1 MLLLLFGFYECYIKL
16 NNVFFI
22 FRKENSI
29 MKKMLYGTQ
38 YYRFPTPLKN
48 EWEEDIANMGNYS
61 LDTFQIRINW
71 RANEIKEGVYNF
83 DDVDELVRLAK
94 KHNKKIIIKF
104 LLECAPQYIFDKY
117 EGTRVG
123 PRGEK
128 IRGGY
133 HGAFYGG
140 WQPCFSNPKIQER
153 AIKFIQEVVK
163 RYKDEDNLLFY
174 NAWNEIRNR
183 PIEDCFCPYC
193 KKDYQS
199 YLKKKFITIEH
210 LNKFYGAAEE
220 SFETIDL
227 PSTPHGYWDIYEFKK
242 FRGEYVNYQKVR
254 MVYDAIKEIDK
265 KHQVM
270 CHVGFTSGFQTDI
283 CDCVNDFYVS
293 KAVDFWGTSI
303 PFEHHMETFDQRMD
317 IQLLI
322 DFIRSV
328 NKEFVVHELYPSLG
342 RYILYDTPYE
352 LKYKIF
358 KILSRGSKG
367 ICYWQY
373 RSERV
378 GHESDCS
385 GIMYMNGKPRKVA
398 TSVKEGG
405 DFVNKYGSFLFD
417 AETKKNQMAILFD
430 FDSLLLSEIEDA
442 ASGPDYIF
450 ASYYPLQYYTK
461 AHQGLYRLLNAC
473 NYEVDYLST
482 TKLNDLSNYKVVFVP
497 SLSMLNKEK
506 SEALEKYV
514 SNGGTLILEDGFG
527 LRTEN
532 TWCQPYNID
541 TKMMD
546 AWLEFRIKEKKTL
559 EFDGINDEFGPYTS
573 VMRIKG
579 AKTLGKFSD
588 GEPAIQELS
597 YGKGRIIVLGFSLG
611 YTYSISHKDSS
622 KEMLNKLIEKENIS
636 KKLYSN
642 MDLGIEENRLTNKDE
657 DMIFLFNTSDH
668 PQQIEIKEE
677 ILEVCSENKLIG
689 STIEL
694 EPKSISVIKV
704 KNN

>member
-1 MLLLLFGFYECYIKL
+1 
-16 NNVFFI
+16 
-22 FRKENSI
+22 

-38 YYRFPTPLKN
+38 YYRFPTPLKE
-48 EWEEDIANMGNYS
+48 EWENDLSKMGNYS

-71 RANEIKEGVYNF
+71 RANEIKEDVYNF
-83 DDVDELVRLAK
+83 DDVDELVRLSHK
-94 KHNKKIIIKF
+94 YHKKIIIKF

-117 EGTRVG
+117 EGTRIG

-140 WQPCFSNPKIQER
+140 WQPCFTNPKIQER
-153 AIKFIQEVVK
+153 AIKFVQEVVK

-193 KKDYQS
+193 KKEYQS
-199 YLKKKFITIEH
+199 YLKNKYHTIDR
-210 LNKFYGAAEE
+210 LNKFYGATEE
-220 SFETIDL
+220 SFDKIDL
-227 PSTPHGYWDIYEFKK
+227 PSMPHGFWDIYEFKK
-242 FRGEYVNYQKVR
+242 FRGEYINYQKVR
-254 MVYDAIKEIDK
+254 MVYDAVKAIDK

-293 KAVDFWGTSI
+293 NAVDFWGTSI
-303 PFEHHMETFDQRMD
+303 PFEHHMDTYEQRMD
-317 IQLLI
+317 MQLLI

-328 NKEFVVHELYPSLG
+328 NKNFVVHELYPSLG
-342 RYILYDTPYE
+342 RYILYDSPYE

-378 GHESDCS
+378 GHENDCS
-385 GIMYMNGKPRKVA
+385 GIMYMNGEPRKV
-398 TSVKEGG
+398 TKSVKEGG
-405 DFVNKYGSFLFD
+405 DFVHKYDSFLIN
-417 AETKKNQMAILFD
+417 AETKKNEMAILFD

-442 ASGPDYIF
+442 SFSPDYTF
-450 ASYYPLQYYTK
+450 ASIWPMQYYTK
-461 AHQGLYRLLNAC
+461 AHQGLYRLINAC

-482 TKLNDLSNYKVVFVP
+482 TKLEELKNYKVVFVP
-497 SLSMLNKEK
+497 SLSMLNKQK
-506 SEALEKYV
+506 SEALEDFV
-514 SNGGTLILEDGFG
+514 SHGGTLILEDGFG
-527 LRTEN
+527 LRQEN

-546 AWLEFRIKEKKTL
+546 AWLEFRMKENKELEYEDIK
-559 EFDGINDEFGPYTS
+559 DPFGPYYS
-573 VMRIKG
+573 VFRIKD
-579 AKTLGKFSD
+579 AKVLSKFTD

-597 YGKGRIIVLGFSLG
+597 YGKGKIIVLGFSLG
-611 YTYSISHKDSS
+611 FTYSDSHRESTK
-622 KEMLNKLIEKENIS
+622 KMLEKLIRDENIS

-642 MDLGIEENRLTNKDE
+642 IDLGIEENRLSNGNE
-657 DMIFLFNTSDH
+657 EMVFLFNTSNDE
-668 PQQIEIKEE
+668 QKIELREKV
-677 ILEVCSENKLIG
+677 LEVCMGNN
-689 STIEL
+689 L
-694 EPKSISVIKV
+694 EGNSIRLDPKSIAVLRVNK
-704 KNN
+704 

>member
-1 MLLLLFGFYECYIKL
+1 
-16 NNVFFI
+16 
-22 FRKENSI
+22 

-48 EWEEDIANMGNYS
+48 EWEEDIANMGDYS

-71 RANEIKEGVYNF
+71 RTNEIKENQYNF

-117 EGTRVG
+117 EGTRIG
-123 PRGEK
+123 PRGER

-140 WQPCFSNPKIQER
+140 WQPCFTNPKIQER
-153 AIKFIQEVVK
+153 AVKFVQEVVK
-163 RYKDEDNLLFY
+163 RYKDKENLLFY

-193 KKDYQS
+193 KKEYQS
-199 YLKKKFITIEH
+199 YLKKKFITIDK
-210 LNKFYGAAEE
+210 LNKFYGATEE

-303 PFEHHMETFDQRMD
+303 PFEHHMDTFDQRMD
-317 IQLLI
+317 MQLLL

-328 NKEFVVHELYPSLG
+328 NKHYVVHELYPSLG
-342 RYILYDTPYE
+342 RYILYDTPYD

-405 DFVNKYGSFLFD
+405 DFVNKYDSFLYQ
-417 AETKKNQMAILFD
+417 ASAKKNEMAILYD
-430 FDSLLLSEIEDA
+430 FDSSLLSEIEDA
-442 ASGPDYIF
+442 SFSPDYTFVSIW
-450 ASYYPLQYYTK
+450 PMQYYVK
-461 AHQGLYRLLNAC
+461 AHQGLYRLCNAC

-482 TKLNDLSNYKVVFVP
+482 TKLEELNNYKVVFVP
-497 SLSMLNKEK
+497 CLAMLNKGK
-506 SEALEKYV
+506 SEALQDFV
-514 SNGGTLILEDGFG
+514 AQGGTLILEDGFG
-527 LRTEN
+527 LRQEN
-532 TWCQPYNID
+532 TWCQPYNIG

-546 AWLEFRIKEKKTL
+546 AWLEYRMKESKELTYENIK
-559 EFDGINDEFGPYTS
+559 DQFGPYTS
-573 VMRIKG
+573 VIRIKN
-579 AKTLGKFSD
+579 AKTLGRFSD
-588 GEPAIQELS
+588 NEPAIQEVS
-597 YGKGRIIVLGFSLG
+597 YGKGKIIVLGFSLG
-611 YTYSISHKDSS
+611 FTYSDSHREST
-622 KEMLNKLIEKENIS
+622 KEMLELLLKNEHIS

-642 MDLGIEENRLTNKDE
+642 IDLGIEENRISNDNE
-657 DMIFLFNTSDH
+657 EMVFLFNTSDNK
-668 PQQIEIKEE
+668 QAIDIKEE
-677 ILEVCSENKLIG
+677 VTEICLGNNLSDGFLNIDPE
-689 STIEL
+689 
-694 EPKSISVIKV
+694 SIAVFKV
-704 KNN
+704 KRPINKI

>member
-1 MLLLLFGFYECYIKL
+1 
-16 NNVFFI
+16 
-22 FRKENSI
+22 

-38 YYRFPTPLKN
+38 YYRFPTPLKE
-48 EWEEDIANMGNYS
+48 EWENDLSKMGNYS

-71 RANEIKEGVYNF
+71 RANEIKEDVYNF
-83 DDVDELVRLAK
+83 DDVDELVRLSHK
-94 KHNKKIIIKF
+94 YNKKIIIKF

-117 EGTRVG
+117 EGTRIG

-140 WQPCFSNPKIQER
+140 WQPCFTNPKIQER
-153 AIKFIQEVVK
+153 AVKFVQEVVK

-193 KKDYQS
+193 KKEYQS
-199 YLKKKFITIEH
+199 YLKNKYHTIDR
-210 LNKFYGAAEE
+210 LNKFYGATEE
-220 SFETIDL
+220 SFDKIDL
-227 PSTPHGYWDIYEFKK
+227 PSMPHGFWDIYEFKK
-242 FRGEYVNYQKVR
+242 FRGEYINYQKVR
-254 MVYDAIKEIDK
+254 MVYDAVKAIDK

-270 CHVGFTSGFQTDI
+270 CHVGYTSGFQTDI

-293 KAVDFWGTSI
+293 NAVDFWGTSI
-303 PFEHHMETFDQRMD
+303 PFEHHMDTYEQRMD
-317 IQLLI
+317 MQLLI

-328 NKEFVVHELYPSLG
+328 NKNFVVHELYPSLG
-342 RYILYDTPYE
+342 RYLLYDSPYE

-378 GHESDCS
+378 GHENDCS
-385 GIMYMNGKPRKVA
+385 GIMYMNGEPRKVA
-398 TSVKEGG
+398 KSVKKGG
-405 DFVNKYGSFLFD
+405 DFVHKYDSFLIN
-417 AETKKNQMAILFD
+417 AETKKNEMAILFD

-442 ASGPDYIF
+442 SYSPDYTF
-450 ASYYPLQYYTK
+450 ASIWPMQYYTK
-461 AHQGLYRLLNAC
+461 AHQGLYRLINAC

-482 TKLNDLSNYKVVFVP
+482 TKLEELKNYKVVFVP
-497 SLSMLNKEK
+497 SLSMLNKQK
-506 SEALEKYV
+506 SEALENFV
-514 SNGGTLILEDGFG
+514 SQGGTLILEDGFG
-527 LRTEN
+527 LRQEN

-546 AWLEFRIKEKKTL
+546 AWLEFRMKESKELEYEDIK
-559 EFDGINDEFGPYTS
+559 DPFGPYYS
-573 VMRIKG
+573 VFRIKD
-579 AKTLGKFSD
+579 AKVLSKFTD

-597 YGKGRIIVLGFSLG
+597 YGKGKIIVLGFSLG
-611 YTYSISHKDSS
+611 FTYSDSRRES
-622 KEMLNKLIEKENIS
+622 TKKMLEKLIRDENIS

-642 MDLGIEENRLTNKDE
+642 IDLGIEENRLSNGNE
-657 DMIFLFNTSDH
+657 EMVFLFNTSNDE
-668 PQQIEIKEE
+668 QKIELKEKV
-677 ILEVCSENKLIG
+677 LEVCMGNN
-689 STIEL
+689 L
-694 EPKSISVIKV
+694 EGNSIRLDPKSITVIKV
-704 KNN
+704 NK

>member
-1 MLLLLFGFYECYIKL
+1 
-16 NNVFFI
+16 
-22 FRKENSI
+22 

-38 YYRFPTPLKN
+38 YYRFPTPLKE
-48 EWEEDIANMGNYS
+48 EWENDLSKMGNYS

-71 RANEIKEGVYNF
+71 RANEIKEDVYNF
-83 DDVDELVRLAK
+83 DDVDELVRLSHK
-94 KHNKKIIIKF
+94 YNKKIIIKF

-117 EGTRVG
+117 EGTRIG

-140 WQPCFSNPKIQER
+140 WQPCFTNPKIQER
-153 AIKFIQEVVK
+153 AVKFVQEVVK

-193 KKDYQS
+193 KKEYQS
-199 YLKKKFITIEH
+199 YLKNKYHTIDR
-210 LNKFYGAAEE
+210 LNKFYGATEE
-220 SFETIDL
+220 SFDKIDL
-227 PSTPHGYWDIYEFKK
+227 PSMPHGFWDIYEFKK
-242 FRGEYVNYQKVR
+242 FRGEYINYQKVR
-254 MVYDAIKEIDK
+254 MVYDAVKAIDK

-270 CHVGFTSGFQTDI
+270 CHVGYTSGFQTDI

-293 KAVDFWGTSI
+293 NAVDLWGTSI
-303 PFEHHMETFDQRMD
+303 PFEHHMDTYEQRMD
-317 IQLLI
+317 MQLLI

-328 NKEFVVHELYPSLG
+328 NKNFVVHELYPSLG
-342 RYILYDTPYE
+342 RYLLYDSPYE

-378 GHESDCS
+378 GHENDCS
-385 GIMYMNGKPRKVA
+385 GIMYMNGEPRKVA
-398 TSVKEGG
+398 KSVKKGG
-405 DFVNKYGSFLFD
+405 DFVHKYDSFLIN
-417 AETKKNQMAILFD
+417 AETKKNEMAILFD

-442 ASGPDYIF
+442 SYSPDYTF
-450 ASYYPLQYYTK
+450 ASIWPMQYYTK
-461 AHQGLYRLLNAC
+461 AHQGLYRLINAC

-482 TKLNDLSNYKVVFVP
+482 TKLEELKNYKVVFVP
-497 SLSMLNKEK
+497 SLSMLNKQK
-506 SEALEKYV
+506 SEALENFV
-514 SNGGTLILEDGFG
+514 SQGGTLILEDGFG
-527 LRTEN
+527 LRQEN

-546 AWLEFRIKEKKTL
+546 AWLEFRMKESKELEYEDIK
-559 EFDGINDEFGPYTS
+559 DPFGPYYS
-573 VMRIKG
+573 VFRIKD
-579 AKTLGKFSD
+579 AKVLSKFTD

-597 YGKGRIIVLGFSLG
+597 YGKGKIIVLGFSLG
-611 YTYSISHKDSS
+611 FTYSDSHRESTK
-622 KEMLNKLIEKENIS
+622 KMLEKLIRDENIS

-642 MDLGIEENRLTNKDE
+642 IDLGIEENRLSNGNE
-657 DMIFLFNTSDH
+657 EMVFLFNTSNDE
-668 PQQIEIKEE
+668 QKIELKEKV
-677 ILEVCSENKLIG
+677 LEVCMGNN
-689 STIEL
+689 L
-694 EPKSISVIKV
+694 EGNSIRLDPKSITVIKV
-704 KNN
+704 NK

>member
-1 MLLLLFGFYECYIKL
+1 
-16 NNVFFI
+16 
-22 FRKENSI
+22 

-38 YYRFPTPLKN
+38 YYRFPTPLKE
-48 EWEEDIANMGNYS
+48 EWENDLSKMGNYS

-71 RANEIKEGVYNF
+71 RANEIKEDVYNF
-83 DDVDELVRLAK
+83 DDVDELVRLSHK
-94 KHNKKIIIKF
+94 YNKKIIIKF

-117 EGTRVG
+117 EGTRIG

-140 WQPCFSNPKIQER
+140 WQPCFTNPKIQER
-153 AIKFIQEVVK
+153 AVKFVQEVVK

-193 KKDYQS
+193 KKEYQS
-199 YLKKKFITIEH
+199 YLKNKYHTIDR
-210 LNKFYGAAEE
+210 LNKFYGATEE
-220 SFETIDL
+220 SFDKIDL
-227 PSTPHGYWDIYEFKK
+227 PSMPHGFWDIYEFKK
-242 FRGEYVNYQKVR
+242 FRGEYINYQKVR
-254 MVYDAIKEIDK
+254 MVYDAVKAIDK

-293 KAVDFWGTSI
+293 NAVDFWGTSI
-303 PFEHHMETFDQRMD
+303 PFEHHMDTYEQRMD
-317 IQLLI
+317 MQLLI

-328 NKEFVVHELYPSLG
+328 NKNFVVHELYPSLG
-342 RYILYDTPYE
+342 RYILYDSPYE

-373 RSERV
+373 RSERL
-378 GHESDCS
+378 GHENDCS
-385 GIMYMNGKPRKVA
+385 GIMYMNGEPRKV
-398 TSVKEGG
+398 TKSVKEGG
-405 DFVNKYGSFLFD
+405 DFVHKYDSFLIN
-417 AETKKNQMAILFD
+417 AETKKNEMAILFD

-442 ASGPDYIF
+442 SFSPDYTF
-450 ASYYPLQYYTK
+450 ASIWPMQYYTK
-461 AHQGLYRLLNAC
+461 AHQGLYRLINAC

-482 TKLNDLSNYKVVFVP
+482 TKLEELKNYKVVFVP
-497 SLSMLNKEK
+497 SLSMLNKQK
-506 SEALEKYV
+506 SEALEDFV
-514 SNGGTLILEDGFG
+514 SHGGTLILEDGFG
-527 LRTEN
+527 LRQEN

-546 AWLEFRIKEKKTL
+546 TWLEFRMKESKELEYEDIK
-559 EFDGINDEFGPYTS
+559 DPFGPYYS
-573 VMRIKG
+573 VFRIKD
-579 AKTLGKFSD
+579 AKVLSKFSD

-597 YGKGRIIVLGFSLG
+597 YGKGKIIVLGFSLG
-611 YTYSISHKDSS
+611 FTYSDSHRESTK
-622 KEMLNKLIEKENIS
+622 KMLEKLIRDENIS

-642 MDLGIEENRLTNKDE
+642 IDLGIEENRLSNGNE
-657 DMIFLFNTSDH
+657 EMVFLFNTSNDE
-668 PQQIEIKEE
+668 QKIELKEKV
-677 ILEVCSENKLIG
+677 LEVCMGNNLEGKSIR
-689 STIEL
+689 L
-694 EPKSISVIKV
+694 EPKSITVLRVNK
-704 KNN
+704 

>member
-1 MLLLLFGFYECYIKL
+1 M
-16 NNVFFI
+16 
-22 FRKENSI
+22 R
-29 MKKMLYGTQ
+29 KMLYGTQ

-48 EWEEDIANMGNYS
+48 EWEEDITNMENYS

-94 KHNKKIIIKF
+94 KHNKKFIIKF

-117 EGTRVG
+117 EGTRIG
-123 PRGEK
+123 PKGEK

-140 WQPCFSNPKIQER
+140 WQPCFTNPKIQER
-153 AIKFIQEVVK
+153 ARKFVQEVVK
-163 RYKDEDNLLFY
+163 RYKNEENLLFY

-183 PIEDCFCPYC
+183 PIEDCFCPHC
-193 KKDYQS
+193 KKEYQS
-199 YLKKKFITIEH
+199 YLKNKFKTIEN
-210 LNKFYGAAEE
+210 LNEFYGAAEE
-220 SFETIDL
+220 SFSTIDM
-227 PSTPHGYWDIYEFKK
+227 PSTPHGFWDTYEFKK
-242 FRGEYVNYQKVR
+242 FRGEYINYQKVR
-254 MVYDAIKEIDK
+254 MVYDAVKEIDK
-265 KHQVM
+265 KHKVM
-270 CHVGFTSGFQTDI
+270 CHVGFTCGFQTDI

-303 PFEHHMETFDQRMD
+303 PFEHHMDTFEQRMD
-317 IQLLI
+317 LQLLI

-358 KILSRGSKG
+358 KILSRGAKG

-378 GHESDCS
+378 GHECDCS

-398 TSVKEGG
+398 ISVKEGG
-405 DFVNKYGSFLFD
+405 DFVNKYDKFLYE
-417 AETKKNQMAILFD
+417 AETKKNEMAILYD
-430 FDSLLLSEIEDA
+430 FDSMLMSEIEDA
-442 ASGPDYIF
+442 SNSPDYSF
-450 ASYYPLQYYTK
+450 ASLWPIQYYTK

-473 NYEVDYLST
+473 DYEVDYLST
-482 TKLNDLSNYKVVFVP
+482 TKLNNIDNYKLVFVP

-506 SEALEKYV
+506 SEALERFV
-514 SNGGTLILEDGFG
+514 ANGGTLILEDGFG
-527 LRTEN
+527 LRQEN
-532 TWCQPYNID
+532 TWCQPYDIK

-546 AWLEFRIKEKKTL
+546 AWLEFRMRENKEI
-559 EFDGINDEFGPYTS
+559 EFDDIREQVGPYTS
-573 VMRIKG
+573 VTRIKN
-579 AKTLGKFSD
+579 AKTIGKFID
-588 GEPAIQELS
+588 GEPAIQEVS
-597 YGKGRIIVLGFSLG
+597 YGKGKIIVLGFSLG
-611 YTYSISHKDSS
+611 ATYFNSP
-622 KEMLNKLIEKENIS
+622 KESTKELMEKLIKNENVS

-642 MDLGIEENRLTNKDE
+642 ISSGIEENRLASGNE
-657 DMIFLFNTSDH
+657 EMVFLFNASSSA
-668 PQQIEIKEE
+668 QKIKLKEE
-677 ILEVCSENKLIG
+677 ILEVCLGNELKENV
-689 STIEL
+689 IEL

-704 KNN
+704 KRP